1 MKIVRVIA
9 IVLVALTAVVNV
21 IGGAGTYCAA
31 FTPEKYDSMKA
42 LIPLQ
47 WLYQILVFA
56 VVGVGLAGAWSTFSL
71 ARAHKNSY
79 GTALIILIVGV
90 ALAIVQMAASR
101 SLRGKSMPTDLRLY
115 VGGLTLI
122 VFLLLRLPGVWQ
134 ASGMG
139 GSADSGGWQAPTGI
153 SAIVMGLA
161 VLTAPLWVGSSH
173 TFDGA
178 NWAHA
183 WDWQVVAIGMA
194 LLLGGVASLIQRR
207 LVRRVAHCE
216 FALLLPPEIYLPG
229 G

>member
-1 MKIVRVIA
+1 MKVVRIIA
-9 IVLVALTAVVNV
+9 IVLVALTAIVNV
-21 IGGAGTYCAA
+21 VGGAGTYCAA

-47 WLYQILVFA
+47 WLYQVLVFA

-79 GTALIILIVGV
+79 RTALIILIVGI

-134 ASGMG
+134 AAGMVNP
-139 GSADSGGWQAPTGI
+139 ADSGGGWQTPSGI
-153 SAIVMGLA
+153 ASIVMGLA
-161 VLTAPLWVGSSH
+161 VLTVPLWVGNSH
-173 TFDGA
+173 AFDGA
-178 NWAHA
+178 NWVYA
-183 WDWQVVAIGMA
+183 WDRQLLLTGAA
-194 LLLGGVASLIQRR
+194 LSLGGVASLINTRSRMITR
-207 LVRRVAHCE
+207 LHA
-216 FALLLPPEIYLPG
+216 G
-229 G
+229 